1 MIKSG
6 QYWALKEEEEDRLT
20 SWPRFIMILH
30 QWPTNKD
37 MFCCLSLSG
46 FYQFM
51 ADLVGSF
58 WLSYDKD
65 TFLVLNQTDETIQ
78 HWTILS
84 AREGVAKITF
94 GFLMSQKRISDA

>member
-1 MIKSG
+1 MSWESDLQKMHD
-6 QYWALKEEEEDRLT
+6 EEEE
-20 SWPRFIMILH
+20 H
-30 QWPTNKD
+30 
-37 MFCCLSLSG
+37 

-65 TFLVLNQTDETIQ
+65 TFLVLNHTDETIQ
-78 HWTILS
+78 YWTILS

>member
-1 MIKSG
+1 MSWESDLQKMC
-6 QYWALKEEEEDRLT
+6 EEEET
-20 SWPRFIMILH
+20 
-30 QWPTNKD
+30 Q
-37 MFCCLSLSG
+37 

-51 ADLVGSF
+51 ADLIGSF

-65 TFLVLNQTDETIQ
+65 TFLVLKQTDETTIQ

-94 GFLMSQKRISDA
+94 EFLMSQKRISNA